1 MNIVQRTSIII
12 YLKHMKHERQVR
24 KFGHIVST
32 NILERFVVMYIN
44 EDEAD
49 QVVDKLMRLK
59 YVKHVE
65 GSPYKYLKKVYE
77 KEQHEVL

>member
-1 MNIVQRTSIII
+1 MNIVSRTSIII

-32 NILERFVVMYIN
+32 NRQERFVVMYIN

-49 QVVDKLMRLK
+49 QIVDKLMRLK

>member
-1 MNIVQRTSIII
+1 MNIVPRTSIII

-32 NILERFVVMYIN
+32 NRLERFVVMYIN

>member
-1 MNIVQRTSIII
+1 MNIVPRTSIII

-32 NILERFVVMYIN
+32 NRLERFVVMYIN
-44 EDEAD
+44 EDEAN

>member
-1 MNIVQRTSIII
+1 MNIVPRTSIII
-12 YLKHMKHERQVR
+12 YLKHMKHERKVR

-32 NILERFVVMYIN
+32 NRLERFVVMYIN

>member
-1 MNIVQRTSIII
+1 
-12 YLKHMKHERQVR
+12 MKHERKVR

-32 NILERFVVMYIN
+32 NRLERFVVMYIN

>member
-1 MNIVQRTSIII
+1 MNIVPRTSIII
-12 YLKHMKHERQVR
+12 YLKHMKPERQVR

-32 NILERFVVMYIN
+32 NRLERFVVMYIN

>member
-1 MNIVQRTSIII
+1 MNIVPRTSIII

-32 NILERFVVMYIN
+32 NRQERFVVMYIN

>member
-1 MNIVQRTSIII
+1 MNIVPRTSIII

-32 NILERFVVMYIN
+32 NRLERFVVMYIN

-77 KEQHEVL
+77 KEQPEVL

>member
-1 MNIVQRTSIII
+1 MNIVPRTSIII

-32 NILERFVVMYIN
+32 NRQERFVVMYIN

-49 QVVDKLMRLK
+49 QIVDKLMRLK

-65 GSPYKYLKKVYE
+65 GSPYKYLKKV
-77 KEQHEVL
+77 L

>member
-1 MNIVQRTSIII
+1 MNIVARTSLII

-24 KFGHIVST
+24 KFGHIVSV
-32 NILERFVVMYIN
+32 NRQERYVVMYIN

-49 QVVDKLMRLK
+49 QIVDKLMRLK
-59 YVKHVE
+59 YVKQVE
-65 GSPYKYLKKVYE
+65 GSPYKYLKKTYE

>member
-1 MNIVQRTSIII
+1 MNIVTRTSIII

-32 NILERFVVMYIN
+32 NRLERFVVMYIN

>member
-1 MNIVQRTSIII
+1 MNIVPRTSIII

-32 NILERFVVMYIN
+32 NRQERFVVMYIN

-49 QVVDKLMRLK
+49 QIVDKLMRLK

-77 KEQHEVL
+77 KERHEVL

>member
-1 MNIVQRTSIII
+1 MNIVPRTSIII

-32 NILERFVVMYIN
+32 NRQERFVVMYIN

-49 QVVDKLMRLK
+49 QIVDKLMRLK

>member
-1 MNIVQRTSIII
+1 MNIVPRTSIII

-32 NILERFVVMYIN
+32 NGQERFVVMYIN

>member
-1 MNIVQRTSIII
+1 MNIVPRTSIII
-12 YLKHMKHERQVR
+12 YLKHMKNERQVR

-32 NILERFVVMYIN
+32 NRQERFVVMYIN

-49 QVVDKLMRLK
+49 QIVDKLMRLK

>member
-1 MNIVQRTSIII
+1 MNIVPRTSIII

-32 NILERFVVMYIN
+32 NRQERFVVMYIN

-49 QVVDKLMRLK
+49 QIVDKLMRLR

>member
-1 MNIVQRTSIII
+1 MNIVPRTSIII
-12 YLKHMKHERQVR
+12 YIKHMKHERQVR
-24 KFGHIVST
+24 KFDHIVST
-32 NILERFVVMYIN
+32 NRLERFVVMYIN

>member
-1 MNIVQRTSIII
+1 MVPRTSIII

-32 NILERFVVMYIN
+32 NRLERFVVMYIN